1 MYELNTKLLEGKTM
15 KKKFKLKSVIT
26 ISIVCYVCYILVN
39 QQITIKNKR
48 AQLQQCKLELEEVT
62 KERQRLL
69 DETKMSKSYR
79 YVEKLARE
87 RLGFIKQGESAVIQ
101 K

>member
-1 MYELNTKLLEGKTM
+1 
-15 KKKFKLKSVIT
+15 
-26 ISIVCYVCYILVN
+26 VN

>member
-1 MYELNTKLLEGKTM
+1 M
-15 KKKFKLKSVIT
+15 KKKFKLKSIIT
-26 ISIVCYVCYILVN
+26 ISIFCYVCYILAS

-48 AQLQQCKLELEEVT
+48 AQLQQYKSELEEVT
-62 KERQRLL
+62 KEQQRLL
-69 DETKMSKSYR
+69 DETKMSKTYR

-101 K
+101 KEK

>member
-1 MYELNTKLLEGKTM
+1 M
-15 KKKFKLKSVIT
+15 KKRINFKKILIFGLLLYSG
-26 ISIVCYVCYILVN
+26 YILVS

-48 AQLQQCKLELEEVT
+48 AQLDKLNLELQKTT
-62 KERQRLL
+62 KDNESLQ
-69 DETKMSKSYR
+69 DQTKMSKTYR

-87 RLGFIKQGESAVIQ
+87 RLDYIKQGENAVMQ